1 MSQTIL
7 YIEDNP
13 LNMRL
18 VRKLLK
24 SFGYDMIEAIDGAS
38 GLDKL
43 HVNQPDLILMDV
55 NLPDVD
61 GLDLTQRI
69 KKMEEFDH
77 IPIIALTA
85 NAMHGDRQRCLEAGC
100 QGYLPK
106 PVSRTELRN
115 MVNHFL
121 ANENKVVV

>member
-24 SFGYDMIEAIDGAS
+24 SFGYSMIEAIDGAS
-38 GLDKL
+38 GLAK
-43 HVNQPDLILMDV
+43 VEEIKPDLILMDV
-55 NLPDVD
+55 NLPDAD
-61 GLDLTQRI
+61 GLELTQRI
-69 KKMEEFDH
+69 KKMEDFAH
-77 IPIIALTA
+77 IPIVAITA
-85 NAMHGDRQRCLEAGC
+85 NAMHGDRERCLEAGC

-121 ANENKVVV
+121 ANEKKVAV